1 LLSNKRHLVLKE
13 IEGIRDKIMTK
24 TALITGITG
33 QDGYYLSHLLL
44 KQGYR
49 VVGLIPPH
57 REPNL
62 TKLGTLAEQVEIYTV
77 DLRDSTAL
85 LTAVEQLRP
94 QEIYNLAAPSGR
106 G

>member
-1 LLSNKRHLVLKE
+1 
-13 IEGIRDKIMTK
+13 MTK

-62 TKLGTLAEQVEIYTV
+62 TKLGTLADQVEIYT
-77 DLRDSTAL
+77 DLERLQSGM
-85 LTAVEQLRP
+85 
-94 QEIYNLAAPSGR
+94 IAPAITFGR